1 MRKCNSDTK
10 ILLVSQVRIKDSD
23 KDESTNDI
31 ASLIKN
37 RYKDQSGTANK
48 DKKNECSESHEGL
61 FVQMWIFR
69 TARLF

>member
-37 RYKDQSGTANK
+37 RYKDQSGTATQ
-48 DKKNECSESHEGL
+48 DKKNECSESHEG
-61 FVQMWIFR
+61 
-69 TARLF
+69 

>member
-37 RYKDQSGTANK
+37 RYKDQSGTATQ
-48 DKKNECSESHEGL
+48 DKKKECSESHEG
-61 FVQMWIFR
+61 
-69 TARLF
+69 